1 MENRSKFYGKG
12 KWANHTIEER
22 YEKICWALDAYRDG
36 FLDDVELD
44 FIIKNAF
51 VSRIYVSKQVVDN
64 YCGFCKSKSQIRNL
78 YNELVHDY
86 VLDLQ
91 QSKDNR
97 LNNKYFHIC
106 QLGIN
111 INKTVKDK
119 ANNQN
124 KVIVFEH
131 VIPGNLYLDKA
142 KELQLDKP
150 NRWFDEFK
158 QMFNCVSV
166 CLVTGEQ
173 NNKLNKF
180 QSRMPDEKYDNEFIN
195 YPFARYD
202 KALGGVGIEIH
213 GWRILNGIPFKE
225 VNNTIFFESDEEFED
240 FCVAP
245 YATIKQSENGTN
257 YCAGDYSDI
266 YKECVKEGKLFV
278 IKDRNSKVY
287 KRKAVTK
294 RVPLNDPNS
303 PARRRETVPVQL
315 KVQNMKQWYPL
326 MEKMLKKKEKRAND
340 ELSDTNS

>member
-12 KWANHTIEER
+12 KWASHTIEER
-22 YEKICWALDAYRDG
+22 YKKICWALDAYEND

-44 FIIKNAF
+44 FTIKNAF
-51 VSRIYVSKQVVDN
+51 VSRIYVSKQVVEN
-64 YCGFCKSKSQIRNL
+64 YPGFCKSKSQIRNL
-78 YNELVHDY
+78 YNELVNCF

-111 INKTVKDK
+111 LNKAVKDK
-119 ANNQN
+119 AKNQD

-131 VIPGNLYLDKA
+131 VIPGNLYIDKA
-142 KELQLDKP
+142 KKLQHDKP
-150 NRWFDEFK
+150 NEWFDEFK

-173 NNKLNKF
+173 NNDLNKF
-180 QSRMPDEKYDNEFIN
+180 QSRMPDDKDFIN

-202 KALGGVGIEIH
+202 KKLGGVGIEIH
-213 GWRILNGIPFKE
+213 GWRILNGIPLKE

-245 YATIKQSENGTN
+245 YATIKQSENGTS

-287 KRKAVTK
+287 KRQAVTK

-303 PARRRETVPVQL
+303 PARRETVLVQL
-315 KVQNMKQWYPL
+315 KVQNMKQWNPF